1 MSYLR
6 KIFTVG
12 LVLTTMF
19 LVSGCGTK
27 NVEGTLEEIMTKVY
41 GNIASEELP
50 MGLTNIELTEEN
62 EEYYLGTTEIEYK
75 EALASESMIGSIAHS
90 VVLIRLNDAS
100 KAEEVVSKLKET
112 VNPRKW
118 LCVGVEEVKVENI
131 GDLVIVIM
139 NDTHKETLTQNFN
152 NLAK

>member
-1 MSYLR
+1 MK
-6 KIFTVG
+6 KIMAIV
-12 LVLTTMF
+12 LVLGSLF
-19 LVSGCGTK
+19 LTGCGTK
-27 NVEGTLEEIMTKVY
+27 NVEGSLEDIMTKVY
-41 GNIASEELP
+41 GNISNEELP
-50 MGLTNIELTEEN
+50 MGLTNIELTDEN

-100 KAEEVVSKLKET
+100 KAEEVVSKLKES

-139 NDTHKETLTQNFN
+139 NDTHKDTLTQNFN
-152 NLAK
+152 NLVK